1 MHVHSIQDYLI
12 LMGAVD
18 FTHFN
23 LYDDVLSDFVYIQT
37 EVLIQAEHC
46 KVFLKQIGLK

>member
-1 MHVHSIQDYLI
+1 MHVQDYLI

-18 FTHFN
+18 FPHFN

-37 EVLIQAEHC
+37 EVLIQAEYC
-46 KVFLKQIGLK
+46 EAFLKQIGLPWF